1 MTRSSHHILT
11 AALALVLAAV
21 PQAGRAQEVV
31 QPLPGTT
38 DADRLADTM
47 RQLASNPRNVD
58 ALVRAG
64 ELSLGLGDLSGAAA
78 LFARAEKVDPR
89 NGRMKA
95 GMASI
100 LVRSERPGE
109 ALRYFAQAEAFGLQP
124 RHFAADRGL
133 AYDLIGE
140 QDRAQRDYRVVL
152 RDAPDDETVR
162 RYALSLGIS
171 GQRDLA
177 LKQLDPLVAKKDR
190 GAWRARAF
198 ILAMNKDV
206 RGAETIVTTMMP
218 GAAAQGLQ
226 PFFQRLPLLAPA
238 DRAFAVHFGE
248 VHTTPQRIADARMT
262 PPLPVLGVDSSA
274 PVMLAAV
281 QPQPV
286 PQATVQTTRDT
297 RLRGR
302 RDRSAQ
308 AGRVEMAAATPL
320 PPPVA
325 ARPVVRATPTVQAAT
340 TPMTMVQPVP
350 RPSAVASVE
359 PAAAAVSRP
368 TQSVLARTSPNPS
381 LPSQSSPAPAFVQA
395 LPSRPA
401 GGVAEANRVSQVAVA
416 SSTTAAAVGAGVASG
431 SGVSP
436 VPVSGGGSETP
447 GALPSS
453 IVAQMAA
460 LPPSTRLPIV
470 AGLGTSPPV
479 SSSASPVDSA
489 SSSGLAAAPVATT
502 AVPGTTAVL
511 AQPAAVTPAAVAP
524 VVAPVEV
531 AASAATAPPAT
542 TRAVAASE
550 DSILARIV
558 AGLSIPASELGVE
571 PMVRAA
577 VATPTTV
584 TPVVAAGA
592 AEDGARVVAEAQA
605 KAERDAAAE
614 KAAAETLAATK
625 LADAKAARAKLA
637 ADKKVAER
645 KALADRKLLAEKK
658 AAAEKKAIA
667 DKEAAEEKRIARA
680 NPARIWVQVSTGA
693 TEGDLPK
700 AWKGVK
706 AKAPAVFASRAGWT
720 TPWRATNRV
729 LAGPFKTAA
738 EARTFVN
745 ALAKEGVST
754 FSFTSD
760 VGQIITKLPA
770 K

>member
-1 MTRSSHHILT
+1 MTRLSHHILT
-11 AALALVLAAV
+11 ASLALVLAAV
-21 PQAGRAQEVV
+21 PQAVAAQEVV

-100 LVRSERPGE
+100 LVRSERPGQ

-124 RHFAADRGL
+124 RFFASDRGL

-140 QDRAQRDYRVVL
+140 QDRAQRDYRVAL
-152 RDAPDDETVR
+152 RDASDDETIR

-171 GQRDLA
+171 GKRDLA
-177 LKQLDPLVAKKDR
+177 LKQLDPLVLKKDR

-198 ILAMNKDV
+198 ILAMSNDQ

-226 PFFQRLPLLAPA
+226 PFFQRLPTLSPA

-248 VHTTPQRIADARMT
+248 VHTTPQRIADARLT
-262 PPLPVLGVDSSA
+262 PALPVMGVDPTA
-274 PVMLAAV
+274 PVMLAQV
-281 QPQPV
+281 QPQVV
-286 PQATVQTTRDT
+286 PQAAASANA
-297 RLRGR
+297 GR
-302 RDRSAQ
+302 REKSRDRRERRASP
-308 AGRVEMAAATPL
+308 GRVEMAAS
-320 PPPVA
+320 V
-325 ARPVVRATPTVQAAT
+325 
-340 TPMTMVQPVP
+340 PVP
-350 RPSAVASVE
+350 ATVA
-359 PAAAAVSRP
+359 P
-368 TQSVLARTSPNPS
+368 
-381 LPSQSSPAPAFVQA
+381 
-395 LPSRPA
+395 
-401 GGVAEANRVSQVAVA
+401 
-416 SSTTAAAVGAGVASG
+416 TAAAGVSATGSAAGTRVASTAGVASPAPSTPAASTPLG
-431 SGVSP
+431 AATQLASVQPLPRATAPVTTPTQFSP
-436 VPVSGGGSETP
+436 VAASASPSSTPAPVFVQPLPVRPPVALAGSSTRAP
-447 GALPSS
+447 GAALATARPSTTVSTPTPSGTLPETLT
-453 IVAQMAA
+453 AQMAA
-460 LPPSTRLPIV
+460 LPTSSAGTPIV
-470 AGLGTSPPV
+470 SRAGATVVAAEPV
-479 SSSASPVDSA
+479 ASTPAQV
-489 SSSGLAAAPVATT
+489 AAAPTPTPTQTATT
-502 AVPGTTAVL
+502 SPTPGFTSA
-511 AQPAAVTPAAVAP
+511 
-524 VVAPVEV
+524 APVEL
-531 AASAATAPPAT
+531 AANTSRMP
-542 TRAVAASE
+542 TRAVTASE

-558 AGLSIPASELGVE
+558 ASLSIPASELDVA
-571 PMVRAA
+571 PLARSSAA
-577 VATPTTV
+577 QPAA
-584 TPVVAAGA
+584 AAGA
-592 AEDGARVVAEAQA
+592 APVPEDGARVVAEAQA
-605 KAERDAAAE
+605 KAARDALADRAAADALAVTKAAE
-614 KAAAETLAATK
+614 
-625 LADAKAARAKLA
+625 AKAARAKLA
-637 ADKKVAER
+637 ADKKVADR
-645 KALADRKLLAEKK
+645 KAVADKKLLAEKK
-658 AAAEKKAIA
+658 EAAEKKAIA

-680 NPARIWVQVSTGA
+680 NPERIWVQVSTGA

-706 AKAPAVFASRAGWT
+706 AKAPAVVGTRGGWT

-760 VGQIITKLPA
+760 AGQVITKLPA

>member
-1 MTRSSHHILT
+1 MTRLSHHILT
-11 AALALVLAAV
+11 ASLALVLAAV
-21 PQAGRAQEVV
+21 PQAVAAQEVV

-100 LVRSERPGE
+100 LVRSERPGQ

-124 RHFAADRGL
+124 RFFASDRGL

-140 QDRAQRDYRVVL
+140 QDRAQRDYRVAL
-152 RDAPDDETVR
+152 RDASDDETIR

-171 GQRDLA
+171 GKRDLA
-177 LKQLDPLVAKKDR
+177 LKQLDPLVLKKDR

-198 ILAMNKDV
+198 ILAMSNDQ

-226 PFFQRLPLLAPA
+226 PFFQRLPTLSPA

-248 VHTTPQRIADARMT
+248 VHTTPQRIADARLT
-262 PPLPVLGVDSSA
+262 PALPVMGVDPTA
-274 PVMLAAV
+274 PVMLAQV
-281 QPQPV
+281 QPQVV
-286 PQATVQTTRDT
+286 PQAAASANAGRREKSRD
-297 RLRGR
+297 RRGR
-302 RDRSAQ
+302 Q
-308 AGRVEMAAATPL
+308 ASPGRVEMAAS
-320 PPPVA
+320 V
-325 ARPVVRATPTVQAAT
+325 
-340 TPMTMVQPVP
+340 PVP
-350 RPSAVASVE
+350 ATVA
-359 PAAAAVSRP
+359 P
-368 TQSVLARTSPNPS
+368 
-381 LPSQSSPAPAFVQA
+381 
-395 LPSRPA
+395 
-401 GGVAEANRVSQVAVA
+401 
-416 SSTTAAAVGAGVASG
+416 TAAAGVSATGSAAGTRVASTAGVASPAPSTPAASTPVG
-431 SGVSP
+431 GATQLASVQPLPRATAPVTAPAQSSP
-436 VPVSGGGSETP
+436 VAAP
-447 GALPSS
+447 ALPSS
-453 IVAQMAA
+453 TPAPVFVQPLPVRPPVALAGSSTRAPGAALATARPSTTVSTPTPSGTLPETLTAQMAA
-460 LPPSTRLPIV
+460 LPTSSAGTPIV
-470 AGLGTSPPV
+470 SRAGATVVAAEPV
-479 SSSASPVDSA
+479 ASTPAQV
-489 SSSGLAAAPVATT
+489 AAAPTPTPTQTATT
-502 AVPGTTAVL
+502 SPTPGFTSA
-511 AQPAAVTPAAVAP
+511 
-524 VVAPVEV
+524 APVEL
-531 AASAATAPPAT
+531 AANTSRMP
-542 TRAVAASE
+542 TRAVTASE

-558 AGLSIPASELGVE
+558 ASLSIPASELDVA
-571 PMVRAA
+571 PLARSSAA
-577 VATPTTV
+577 QPAA
-584 TPVVAAGA
+584 AAGA
-592 AEDGARVVAEAQA
+592 APVPEDGARVVAEAQA
-605 KAERDAAAE
+605 KAARDALADRAAADALAVTKAAE
-614 KAAAETLAATK
+614 
-625 LADAKAARAKLA
+625 AKAARAKLV
-637 ADKKVAER
+637 ADKKAADR
-645 KALADRKLLAEKK
+645 KAVADKKLLAEKK
-658 AAAEKKAIA
+658 EAAEKKAIA

-680 NPARIWVQVSTGA
+680 NPERIWVQVSTGA

-706 AKAPAVFASRAGWT
+706 AKAPAVVGTRGGWT

-760 VGQIITKLPA
+760 AGQVITKLPA

>member
-1 MTRSSHHILT
+1 MTRLSHHILT
-11 AALALVLAAV
+11 ASLALVLAAV
-21 PQAGRAQEVV
+21 PQAVAAQEVV

-100 LVRSERPGE
+100 LVRSERPGQ

-124 RHFAADRGL
+124 RFFASDRGL

-140 QDRAQRDYRVVL
+140 QDRAQRDYRVAL
-152 RDAPDDETVR
+152 RDASDDETIR

-171 GQRDLA
+171 GKRDLA
-177 LKQLDPLVAKKDR
+177 LKQLDPLVLKKDR

-198 ILAMNKDV
+198 ILAMSNDQ

-226 PFFQRLPLLAPA
+226 PFFQRLPTLSPA

-248 VHTTPQRIADARMT
+248 VHTTPQRIADARLT
-262 PPLPVLGVDSSA
+262 PALPVMGVDPTA
-274 PVMLAAV
+274 PVMLAQV
-281 QPQPV
+281 QPQAL
-286 PQATVQTTRDT
+286 PQATASANA
-297 RLRGR
+297 GR
-302 RDRSAQ
+302 REKSRDRRERRASP
-308 AGRVEMAAATPL
+308 GRVEMAAA
-320 PPPVA
+320 V
-325 ARPVVRATPTVQAAT
+325 
-340 TPMTMVQPVP
+340 PVP
-350 RPSAVASVE
+350 VPVPATVA
-359 PAAAAVSRP
+359 P
-368 TQSVLARTSPNPS
+368 
-381 LPSQSSPAPAFVQA
+381 
-395 LPSRPA
+395 
-401 GGVAEANRVSQVAVA
+401 
-416 SSTTAAAVGAGVASG
+416 TAAAGVPATGSAAGTRVASTAGVASPAP
-431 SGVSP
+431 STPAASTPARTATQLASVQPLPRATAP
-436 VPVSGGGSETP
+436 VTTP
-447 GALPSS
+447 TQSSSVAASASPSS
-453 IVAQMAA
+453 TPAPVFVQPLPVRPPVALATARPSTTASTPTPSGTLPETLTAQMAA
-460 LPPSTRLPIV
+460 LPAASAGTPIV
-470 AGLGTSPPV
+470 SRAGATVVAAEPVASTPAQVAAAQTPTPTQTATTSPTPGFT
-479 SSSASPVDSA
+479 S
-489 SSSGLAAAPVATT
+489 AAPVELAANTT
-502 AVPGTTAVL
+502 RMP
-511 AQPAAVTPAAVAP
+511 
-524 VVAPVEV
+524 
-531 AASAATAPPAT
+531 
-542 TRAVAASE
+542 TRAVTASE

-558 AGLSIPASELGVE
+558 ASLSIPASELGVA
-571 PMVRAA
+571 PLARSPAA
-577 VATPTTV
+577 QPAA
-584 TPVVAAGA
+584 AAGA
-592 AEDGARVVAEAQA
+592 TPVPDDGGRVVAEAQA
-605 KAERDAAAE
+605 KAARDALADRAAADALAVTKAAE
-614 KAAAETLAATK
+614 
-625 LADAKAARAKLA
+625 AKAARAKLA
-637 ADKKVAER
+637 TDKKAADRKAVADK
-645 KALADRKLLAEKK
+645 KLLAEKK
-658 AAAEKKAIA
+658 EAAEKKAIA

-680 NPARIWVQVSTGA
+680 NPERIWVQVSTGA

-706 AKAPAVFASRAGWT
+706 AKAPAVVGTRGGWT

-760 VGQIITKLPA
+760 AGQVITKLPA